1 MTSTIHAVS
10 LSPTPLGVAS
20 LTALVQYAAPRSVD
34 EALALAR
41 VLGTQDQ
48 QSPCSTLA
56 RWEALATLAAHD
68 VAAARAVEPHVDA
81 LSIMHEAGVSRLT
94 IGGEAADGNA
104 SHDVAELL
112 WGVFAAEGGDEPL
125 TATMTDDG
133 TVELSGLKPW
143 CSLAG
148 RLDAALVTAHLHD
161 AGDSAARGLFA
172 VRLGGPGVEVD
183 DAAWFARG
191 LTEIPSGPVRF
202 TSVSAEPVGVPG
214 WYLERNGF
222 AWGGV
227 GVAACWYGGAI
238 GVARRVHAAMVDA
251 PNAHALAH
259 LGAIDELLQSARRA
273 LHEAA
278 QLVTHD
284 AVDARTVAKRVRAT
298 VARACDEVIARA
310 LRALG
315 PAPLALDAAFAKR
328 VADLQLYVR
337 QHHAERDE
345 ASLGS
350 ALAAGGAP
358 W

>member
-10 LSPTPLGVAS
+10 LSPTLHGAGS
-20 LTALVQYAAPRSVD
+20 LAALVQYAAPRSVD
-34 EALALAR
+34 DALALAR
-41 VLGTQDQ
+41 VLGTQEQ
-48 QSPCSTLA
+48 HSPCSTLD

-68 VAAARAVEPHVDA
+68 VAAARAVEPHLDA
-81 LSIMHEAGVSRLT
+81 LGILHEANVSRLDAET
-94 IGGEAADGNA
+94 D
-104 SHDVAELL
+104 DVTELL

-125 TATMTDDG
+125 TATTADDG
-133 TVELSGLKPW
+133 SVTLSGRKPW

-148 RLDAALVTAHLHD
+148 RLDVALVTARLHN
-161 AGDSAARGLFA
+161 AGGERGLFA
-172 VRLGGPGVEVD
+172 VRLDGPGVDVD

-202 TSVSAEPVGVPG
+202 TAVPAEPIGAAG
-214 WYLERNGF
+214 WYLEREGF

-227 GVAACWYGGAI
+227 GVAACWYGGAVGI
-238 GVARRVHAAMVDA
+238 ARRVHAAVVDA
-251 PNAHALAH
+251 SNPHSLAH

-278 QLVTHD
+278 QLV
-284 AVDARTVAKRVRAT
+284 AVEGIDARVVAKRVRAT
-298 VARACDEVIARA
+298 VARASDEIMVRA

-328 VADLQLYVR
+328 VADLQLYLR

-345 ASLGS
+345 ASLGTALS
-350 ALAAGGAP
+350 AEAAP